1 MKLKGLLKA
10 LIKHN
15 KTGNGYQI
23 HLNSGDLDDKSSRNI
38 GVEIGDLYFTEC
50 STLKN
55 TMILCFGNMGE
66 KPIDKTKDGTDL
78 YPVEINTN
86 MFIDIN
92 KIESIED
99 VKDFKDWFYLPSSK
113 VINVYMLPEDDNLN
127 GKRNVITIGFI
138 S

>member
-1 MKLKGLLKA
+1 MKLKEFLGA
-10 LIKHN
+10 IIEQN

-23 HLNSGDLDDKSSRNI
+23 HLNSGDLDDKSAKNTS
-38 GVEIGDLYFTEC
+38 VEIGDLYFTEC
-50 STLKN
+50 STLKD
-55 TMILCFGNMGE
+55 TTILCFGNME
-66 KPIDKTKDGTDL
+66 KKPTDKAKDGTDL
-78 YPVEINTN
+78 HPVEVNSS

-92 KIESIED
+92 KIEVIED

-127 GKRNVITIGFI
+127 GNRNVVTIGLI